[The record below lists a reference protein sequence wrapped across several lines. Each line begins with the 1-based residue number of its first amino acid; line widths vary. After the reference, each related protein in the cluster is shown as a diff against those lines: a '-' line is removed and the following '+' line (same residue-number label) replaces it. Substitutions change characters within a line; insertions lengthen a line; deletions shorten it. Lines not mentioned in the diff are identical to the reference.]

1 MSTPS
6 GLHKA
11 FVFQNNE
18 LRHFAHRVCR
28 RVGSLHCAARGA
40 IGFLRSLRSATELSG
55 TDDRRDKKK
64 QAYGS
69 LSSPACSCVAINCLL
84 HRVGLA
90 ESVHQYQKAPTR
102 RHSKLPLS
110 TLGEYLSNRL
120 RFRAFRC
127 GTVRNRRLVNL
138 PDFSLAN
145 WLFRGADDGI
155 RTHTSLFART
165 DFKSVASAISPH
177 RRCENHLSCVLL
189 PDQSRFDGNY
199 LCKAM
204 SKTPGRKRFSC
215 PEFMFAAKR
224 SPACGFWLVPRAPL
238 LFGKS
243 STRRRARNTPRKATT
258 KKTFRR
264 RSPILTRQH
273 LAA

>member
-1 MSTPS
+1 MLVRRDHIACFIALDWRKVSTNI
-6 GLHKA
+6 KK
-11 FVFQNNE
+11 
-18 LRHFAHRVCR
+18 R
-28 RVGSLHCAARGA
+28 RRGA
-40 IGFLRSLRSATELSG
+40 ILSF
-55 TDDRRDKKK
+55 RC
-64 QAYGS
+64 
-69 LSSPACSCVAINCLL
+69 P
-84 HRVGLA
+84 HLA
-90 ESVHQYQKAPTR
+90 NTCQ
-102 RHSKLPLS
+102 
-110 TLGEYLSNRL
+110 NRL
-120 RFRAFRC
+120 RFRAFCC

>member
-1 MSTPS
+1 
-6 GLHKA
+6 
-11 FVFQNNE
+11 
-18 LRHFAHRVCR
+18 
-28 RVGSLHCAARGA
+28 
-40 IGFLRSLRSATELSG
+40 
-55 TDDRRDKKK
+55 
-64 QAYGS
+64 
-69 LSSPACSCVAINCLL
+69 
-84 HRVGLA
+84 
-90 ESVHQYQKAPTR
+90 
-102 RHSKLPLS
+102 
-110 TLGEYLSNRL
+110 
-120 RFRAFRC
+120 
-127 GTVRNRRLVNL
+127 
-138 PDFSLAN
+138 
-145 WLFRGADDGI
+145 
-155 RTHTSLFART
+155 
-165 DFKSVASAISPH
+165 
-177 RRCENHLSCVLL
+177 LL